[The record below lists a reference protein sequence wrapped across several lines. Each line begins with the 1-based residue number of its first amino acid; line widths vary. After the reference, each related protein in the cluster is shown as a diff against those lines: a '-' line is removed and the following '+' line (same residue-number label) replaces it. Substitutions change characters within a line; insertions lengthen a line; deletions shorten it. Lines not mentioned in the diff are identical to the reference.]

1 MVVKYSQDSEWNCKR
16 PGLFCTQATQEPY
29 ARLTVLVHG
38 SFHVL
43 IIQRIP
49 EVQQKLQEKKKDRGV
64 VVLRGPNSCYSRNAW
79 FTLLSLC
86 ACIFL
91 YSWSAQLEPSQ
102 KHQSCLGIV
111 TAIFQQNYSWFW
123 KMILKFLILKNELG
137 THLVGRGF
145 GQRLRKMEFTSQV
158 QHRAPAWT

>member
-1 MVVKYSQDSEWNCKR
+1 M
-16 PGLFCTQATQEPY
+16 
-29 ARLTVLVHG
+29 
-38 SFHVL
+38 
-43 IIQRIP
+43 
-49 EVQQKLQEKKKDRGV
+49 KLQETRPFLYPGYPRSLCSPQSAGPREFPCLHSPRNPRSTAKAAGKKKDRRV

>member
-1 MVVKYSQDSEWNCKR
+1 M
-16 PGLFCTQATQEPY
+16 
-29 ARLTVLVHG
+29 
-38 SFHVL
+38 
-43 IIQRIP
+43 
-49 EVQQKLQEKKKDRGV
+49 KLQETRPFLYPGYPRVLGSPQSAGPWEFPCLDSPRNPRSTAKAAGKKKDRRV

-91 YSWSAQLEPSQ
+91 YSRSAQLEPSQ

-145 GQRLRKMEFTSQV
+145 GQGLRKMEFTSQV